1 MTLALLRATR
11 PLNRIPIYSSLST
24 VLKSNF
30 QIRNMSDTITKE
42 VLDASELKEGQ
53 MKAVDVDGGKVLLS
67 NIGGKINATSAFCTH
82 YGAPLESTSSIPIP
96 VDFSN
101 LQRVFFPTMAE

>member
-11 PLNRIPIYSSLST
+11 PFTRITSLPSLST
-24 VLKSNF
+24 ALKSNF

-67 NIGGKINATSAFCTH
+67 NIGGKINATSAYCTH
-82 YGAPLESTSSIPIP
+82 YGAPLESTQYIPLPDKSSNP
-96 VDFSN
+96 
-101 LQRVFFPTMAE
+101 

>member
-1 MTLALLRATR
+1 MTLTLLRATR
-11 PLNRIPIYSSLST
+11 PLNRTSIYSSLST
-24 VLKSNF
+24 AFKTNS

-53 MKAVDVDGGKVLLS
+53 IKAVDVDGGKVLLS

-82 YGAPLESTSSIPIP
+82 YGAPLESKPSIPLL
-96 VDFSN
+96 VDNSN
-101 LQRVFFPTMAE
+101 P